1 MDSQAHA
8 PVPMRLCMP
17 GARFKINEMDAREC
31 RSLNPAKGQKHI
43 AGALYAKNVDTL
55 DN

>member
-1 MDSQAHA
+1 
-8 PVPMRLCMP
+8 MRLCVP
-17 GARFKINEMDAREC
+17 DTRLEINEMDAREC
-31 RSLNPAKGQKHI
+31 RSLNLAKGQKHM